1 MENPTNAHAHAPTP
15 IGTRART
22 IPTLRWW
29 IGALLFASTVIN
41 YIDRQTL
48 SLLAP
53 YLKQD
58 YHWTNTDY
66 ANLVIAFRVAYSI
79 GQTLNGR
86 LMDRIGTKRG
96 LTFTVLW
103 YSIVSVLT
111 PLARGL
117 YSFMGFR
124 FFLALGESGNWPGAT
139 KAVSEWFPK
148 QERGLAT
155 ALFDSGSSI
164 GGAIA
169 PFMVLSLY
177 FRWGLRPAF
186 VVPGLLGFLW
196 LIVWRWLYH
205 LPKDHPRIS
214 AAEKQMILADHKS
227 DAALSQTTQRWH
239 DLLKLP
245 QTWGTIVSKTFT
257 DPVWFFIADWFP
269 IYLVAKGIALK
280 SGLIAVWIPFIA
292 ADLGNFFGG
301 WLSGFLIKRGWSVGR
316 ARKAV
321 VIFGGIGVTLLIPT
335 IFTVNLYLLTLLF
348 ALSTFAYASFTTIA
362 NVLPSD
368 LYKNESVATV
378 SGMSGTGAAL
388 VTIVVFE
395 LAGHLSD
402 ARIAAGTHLFDPLM
416 VIAGLI
422 PFVGM
427 ILVLLLVRNTKATD
441 EGLVRRI

>member
-1 MENPTNAHAHAPTP
+1 MDIQTETKTSGQSFH
-15 IGTRART
+15 GVRT
-22 IPTLRWW
+22 IPSLRWW

-66 ANLVIAFRVAYSI
+66 AHLAIAFRIAYAI

-86 LMDRIGTKRG
+86 LIDSIGTKRG
-96 LTFTVLW
+96 LTLTVLW

-117 YSFMGFR
+117 HSFMGFR
-124 FFLALGESGNWPGAT
+124 FFLGLGESGNWPGAT

-148 QERGLAT
+148 HERALAT

-164 GGAIA
+164 GGAVA
-169 PFMVLSLY
+169 PFVVLWLY
-177 FRWGLRPAF
+177 FHWGFRFAF

-196 LIVWRWLYH
+196 LVVWRWLYH
-205 LPKDHPRIS
+205 LPQDHPHIGGGER
-214 AAEKQMILADHKS
+214 QMILADHEE
-227 DAALSQTTQRWH
+227 DEPPATTPRSWR

-245 QTWGTIVSKTFT
+245 QTWGTIIAKTFT

-280 SGLIAVWIPFIA
+280 SGLIAIWIPFIA
-292 ADLGNFFGG
+292 ADLGNFFSG
-301 WLSGFLIKRGWSVGR
+301 WLSGLLIKLGWSVGN
-316 ARKAV
+316 ARKALV
-321 VIFGGIGVTLLIPT
+321 VFGGVGVALLIPT

-348 ALSTFAYASFTTIA
+348 ALATFSYASITTIA

-388 VTIVVFE
+388 GTIIVFE

-402 ARIAAGTHLFDPLM
+402 ARIATGTHLFDPLM
-416 VIAGLI
+416 IIAGLI
-422 PFVGM
+422 PLVGM